1 MVGSLGFGFQFRFGF
16 GFEWVALV
24 VGGVIR
30 LLGGG
35 CGGQCVRLLG
45 FGCGWLKEMG
55 KDQSFFFGERV
66 ETEIREER

>member
-35 CGGQCVRLLG
+35 GGGGQCVRLLG

-55 KDQSFFFGERV
+55 KDQFFFFWGKGRD
-66 ETEIREER
+66 

>member
-55 KDQSFFFGERV
+55 KDQSFFFWGKGRD
-66 ETEIREER
+66 